1 MTQAEKLVKIS
12 AEIAAFQRDAV
23 FTRGLTSADGEERT
37 NFSSITVKR
46 RAEPLITKAYNAFRR
61 GSNTRINTVNEE
73 LT

>member
-1 MTQAEKLVKIS
+1 MTQAENLVKIS

-23 FTRGLTSADGEERT
+23 YSRGLTSAGDAEGA

-61 GSNTRINTVNEE
+61 GSNTRLKT
-73 LT
+73 

>member
-1 MTQAEKLVKIS
+1 MHQAENLVKIS

-23 FTRGLTSADGEERT
+23 YTRGLTSAGEGDART

-61 GSNTRINTVNEE
+61 GSNTRLHT
-73 LT
+73 